1 MSSVSTFL
9 RRAVAAALFLFCL
22 VADAREALT
31 AQRFMVSAAHPL
43 AAEAG
48 YAVLQLG
55 GSALDAAVA
64 VQMVLGLVEPES
76 SGIGGG
82 AFLLHWSEQE
92 KRLRT
97 YDGRETAPAAA
108 RPDRFLDAGKKPM
121 EFYAAAVGGRSV
133 GVPGVLRL
141 LELAHRQHGRLPWS
155 ELLQYAIFAAE
166 EGFVMSPRLHAVLEG
181 ERYLSHDPAARLIY
195 FDQQGKPK
203 PPGTRLVNRAY
214 GATLRTLALE
224 GVGAFYRGPIA
235 AEIVRA
241 VRSHP
246 KPGDLSEED
255 LAGYRALEREPV
267 CGPYRQWRLCSMG
280 PPSAGGVAVLQ
291 ILGLL
296 ERAGFERAAPDSA
309 AAVHLFAE
317 AGRLAYADRARYLG
331 DPDFVPVPVRKLL
344 DGKYLDRRA
353 RLIGERAMR
362 EAAPGD
368 TEANGTT
375 HFSIADAQ
383 GNVVAMSSTIESP
396 FGSRIMVRGFLLNNQ
411 LTDFDF
417 IPGSANEVQPR
428 KRPRSS
434 MAPAMV
440 FERGGRLRM
449 ALGSP
454 GGPWI
459 INYVAKTLVA
469 GLDWSRDIQ
478 AAIEVPNFGS
488 RNGPTL
494 LEQGSSYESLAG
506 PLRRRGH
513 EVETVP
519 LVSGLHGIERVPG
532 GWRGGADPRREG
544 TVRGR

>member
-1 MSSVSTFL
+1 MFL
-9 RRAVAAALFLFCL
+9 RRAAAVALFLFCL
-22 VADAREALT
+22 VANARDAVSAR
-31 AQRFMVSAAHPL
+31 QFMVAAAHPL

-48 YAVLQLG
+48 YSVLQLG
-55 GSALDAAVA
+55 GTALDAAVA

-82 AFLLHWSEQE
+82 AFLLHWSEKE
-92 KRLRT
+92 KKLRA

-108 RPDRFLDAGKKPM
+108 RPDRFLNSEKKPLPFL
-121 EFYAAAVGGRSV
+121 EAAVGGRSV

-141 LELAHRQHGRLPWS
+141 LELAHRRHGRLPWT

-166 EGFVMSPRLHAVLEG
+166 EGFVMSPRLHAVLER
-181 ERYLSHDPAARLIY
+181 ERFLQKNASARKLY
-195 FDQQGKPK
+195 YGADGRAKRV
-203 PPGTRLVNRAY
+203 GTRLVNAAY

-224 GVGAFYRGPIA
+224 GVDAFYRGPIA
-235 AEIVRA
+235 ADIVRA
-241 VRSHP
+241 VRTHP
-246 KPGDLSEED
+246 KPGDLSEQD
-255 LAGYRALEREPV
+255 LAEYRALEREPV

-331 DPDFVPVPVRKLL
+331 DPDFVAVPVAKLL

-353 RLIGERAMR
+353 RLIGERSMR
-362 EAAPGD
+362 HAPPGD
-368 TEANGTT
+368 TEANGTS
-375 HFSIADAQ
+375 HFSIVDAE
-383 GNVVAMSSTIESP
+383 GNVVAMTSTIESP

-417 IPGSANEVQPR
+417 VPGSANEVQPR

-434 MAPAMV
+434 MAPTVV
-440 FERGGRLRM
+440 FEREGTLRM

-459 INYVAKTLVA
+459 INYVAKTLA
-469 GLDWSRDIQ
+469 AALDWGRDVQ

-506 PLRRRGH
+506 SLRRKGH
-513 EVETVP
+513 RVETVP
-519 LVSGLHGIERVPG
+519 LVSGLHAIERVPG

-544 TVRGR
+544 AARGR

>member
-1 MSSVSTFL
+1 M
-9 RRAVAAALFLFCL
+9 VA
-22 VADAREALT
+22 
-31 AQRFMVSAAHPL
+31 AAHPL

-48 YAVLQLG
+48 YSVLQLG
-55 GSALDAAVA
+55 GTALDAAVA

-108 RPDRFLDAGKKPM
+108 RPDRFLDAHKKPM
-121 EFYAAAVGGRSV
+121 EFLEAAVGGRSV

-166 EGFVMSPRLHAVLEG
+166 EGFVMSPRLHAVLER
-181 ERYLSHDPAARLIY
+181 ERFLQQDAFARKLYYGADGRAKPA
-195 FDQQGKPK
+195 
-203 PPGTRLVNRAY
+203 GTRLVNAAY
-214 GATLRTLALE
+214 GATLRTVARE
-224 GVGAFYRGPIA
+224 GVDAFYRGPIA
-235 AEIVRA
+235 ADIVRA

-246 KPGDLSEED
+246 KPGDLSEQD

-309 AAVHLFAE
+309 AAVHLFTE

-331 DPDFVPVPVRKLL
+331 DPEFVSVPIRKLL

-353 RLIGERAMR
+353 RLIGERSMR
-362 EAAPGD
+362 QAPPGD
-368 TEANGTT
+368 TEANGTS
-375 HFSIADAQ
+375 HFSIVDAE
-383 GNVVAMSSTIESP
+383 GNVVAMSSTIENP

-417 IPGSANEVQPR
+417 IPGSANQVQPR
-428 KRPRSS
+428 KRSRSS
-434 MAPAMV
+434 MAPMLV
-440 FERGGRLRM
+440 FERDDRVRM

-469 GLDWSRDIQ
+469 GLDWGRDLQ

-506 PLRRRGH
+506 PLRRKGH